1 MLQKYWTNCKPKRII
16 VREISLIEGRGVF
29 YPGVSSPRFSNGFA
43 AGDADPLRIR
53 PG

>member
-1 MLQKYWTNCKPKRII
+1 MSWTELQDMNYLR
-16 VREISLIEGRGVF
+16 GRGVF
-29 YPGVSSPRFSNGFA
+29 SPGVSSPCFSNGFA